1 MNYFN
6 YLLLITCLI
15 FSTPLY
21 AQNDTTLAEETENDS
36 LNSNNTTDSL
46 DNLNRLNNDS
56 INSAAIKEYNRKL
69 TEIEGLRIADSI
81 KKAELEIQLS
91 KLKTTDNLEKDEL
104 LKQLKAIEQNELD
117 RVSSKKSK
125 IDSLRNIAKGYPVI
139 GTIHDTL
146 FYIYAKIGAST
157 SKDRAKNITDKI
169 EILYDDDF
177 FDGDSLIIEKLDVT
191 ADIVYGEM
199 IIMSVSENDAIWYGG
214 SIDETAVQFKN
225 LILSSIETGKE
236 EYSFFRIFL
245 RIFWILLVLF
255 IVRVLIWLIGIGYN
269 KLLNYFT
276 LTPQTWLKAL
286 QYKDY
291 VFLSTEKELQII
303 FLLIKALKWFSY
315 GLIGYISLPI
325 IFSIFPFT
333 RTWAN
338 TLFGF
343 IWSPV
348 LKSFD
353 AVYGFI
359 PNLFTIL
366 VIYFI
371 MRYLI
376 KFVHYIFN
384 EIQADKLTIS
394 GFHSDWAIPTYH
406 IVKFLLYAFMFILI
420 FPYLPGSDSAVFQG
434 VSVFIGVLFSLGSST
449 AISNMIAGLVIT
461 YMRPFKIGD
470 RIKIGDVTG
479 DVIEKTM
486 LVTRLRTAKNEI
498 ITIPNSSV
506 LSGNTIN
513 YSSDSKEQGL
523 IIHTTIT
530 IGYDIPWKDMHQT
543 LIDAALRTNLI
554 EKEPL
559 PFVLQT
565 SLEDFYVAYQINAY
579 TKAANKQATIYSDLH
594 QNIQDV
600 CNENGIE
607 ILSPHYRAAR
617 DGNNTTIPLDY
628 LKPDYQPPSFNINIK
643 NENDRDSNTI
653 DKKDFKA

>member
-1 MNYFN
+1 MQVYGQEDTTVSED
-6 YLLLITCLI
+6 L
-15 FSTPLY
+15 
-21 AQNDTTLAEETENDS
+21 QNDTLNPINEIDS
-36 LNSNNTTDSL
+36 LENQNGT
-46 DNLNRLNNDS
+46 NNDS

-69 TEIEGLRIADSI
+69 KEIEELRISDSI

-104 LKQLKAIEQNELD
+104 LKQLKAIEQNEIN
-117 RVSSKKSK
+117 RVSSKKAK
-125 IDSLRNIAKGYPVI
+125 IDSLRNIARGYPVV

-157 SKDRAKNITDKI
+157 SKDRANNITSKI
-169 EILYDDDF
+169 DILYDDDF
-177 FDGDSLIIEKLDVT
+177 FDADSLVIDKLDAT
-191 ADIVYGEM
+191 SDIIYGEM
-199 IIMSVSENDAIWYGG
+199 IIMSVSESDAIWYGG
-214 SIDETAVQFKN
+214 SIDETANHFKN
-225 LILSSIETGKE
+225 LIINSIETGKE
-236 EYSFFRIFL
+236 EYSFLKILL
-245 RIFWILLVLF
+245 RIFWIFLVLF

-269 KLLNYFT
+269 KLVNYFT

-303 FLLIKALKWFSY
+303 FLLIKALKWFAY

-353 AVYGFI
+353 AIYGFI

-384 EIQADKLTIS
+384 EIRAEKLTIS

-406 IVKFLLYAFMFILI
+406 IVKFLLYAFMFVLI
-420 FPYLPGSDSAVFQG
+420 FPYLPGSDSAIFQG

-470 RIKIGDVTG
+470 RIRIGEVTG

-513 YSSDSKEQGL
+513 YSSDSKDQGL
-523 IIHTTIT
+523 IVHTTIT

-554 EKEPL
+554 EKEPM

-565 SLEDFYVAYQINAY
+565 SLEDFYVSYQINAY
-579 TKAANKQATIYSDLH
+579 TKAANKQATLYSDLH

-617 DGNNTTIPLDY
+617 DGNNTTIPSEY
-628 LKPDYQPPSFNINIK
+628 LKPDYQAPSFKVDIK
-643 NENDRDSNTI
+643 KEND
-653 DKKDFKA
+653 